1 MPSPDQ
7 FGRYRVEKPL
17 GSGAFAVVWLAH
29 DDRLE
34 APVAVKVMAEN
45 WACRMDI
52 RDRFLAEARLLR
64 KASSGGVVQVF
75 DVGELDDER
84 PYFVMEYADRGTVAD
99 RLAGG
104 PLPVPEALW
113 LTAEASRGVRAL
125 HEAGVAHRDIKP
137 SNVLLASGGARGS
150 ERVLVADL
158 GLAKNLAQAS
168 GLTVVAGS
176 AGYMA
181 PEQAEPFDGID
192 ARADVYSLGALLHHL
207 VTGTVP
213 GAPGRVPPL
222 GRVRP
227 GLPRELEE
235 VVGRALEPDRDRRW
249 PTAGAFAHELD
260 RLAESVRR
268 LSEDPGTG
276 RAGLAGGAGGV
287 GLAGAAGAAGG
298 VVAAGGGAGAGVAQ
312 GAQERLEAPEEA
324 STAAEWP
331 TGAPASRAAREA
343 ASEPPTAPVS
353 SASPVSS
360 RSPAS
365 SSADP
370 DSSVDSVSSA
380 DSSGAPTSPAN
391 SASSANFASP
401 VSSAE
406 PATSARSDSPSWAA
420 SPPAAA
426 SAPIAASPTVP
437 ASSSEAN
444 PADAVP
450 ADGVRSDAVA
460 TDAMPADAARSDAVP
475 SGAVAAGASQAGR
488 GSRVGYISPVTE
500 ADSEASTVAEAH
512 PATAQE
518 PSSAAVPPSGAGPH
532 PASPPTGRRR
542 RGRTALVLTVAVAA
556 LAGAGAAVVK
566 LRPDE
571 PKKPDETLVHDA
583 SGRISMKIPAEWA
596 GEVTRDGWRP
606 SSIGL
611 PADHAPGMLVAE
623 DVKGWKDLTSK
634 TSGVFVGLGG
644 DSESGEN
651 SEDSKNSD
659 GKGADTDGANGDER
673 TNGARADAGKSG
685 DTLADKVGAIS
696 HRTACQ
702 DAASRAYKGENWQ
715 GRIRTWSSCASS
727 GISLEEISLT
737 PRHKGKPP
745 VYVQIRCDEDCV
757 ARTDKVLG
765 SLEVSGASEG

>member
-104 PLPVPEALW
+104 PLPVSEALW

-227 GLPRELEE
+227 GLPPELEE

-260 RLAESVRR
+260 RLAESVRH
-268 LSEDPGTG
+268 LSEDPDTG
-276 RAGLAGGAGGV
+276 RAGPAGPAGAAGGAVAAAGV
-287 GLAGAAGAAGG
+287 AVAAGAAGT
-298 VVAAGGGAGAGVAQ
+298 GGGAEGAQ
-312 GAQERLEAPEEA
+312 GRLEAPEEA

-331 TGAPASRAAREA
+331 MGAPASRAAREA
-343 ASEPPTAPVS
+343 ASELPTAPVS
-353 SASPVSS
+353 SASPASS
-360 RSPAS
+360 QSPAS
-365 SSADP
+365 SSTDP
-370 DSSVDSVSSA
+370 DSSADSVSSA
-380 DSSGAPTSPAN
+380 DSPGG
-391 SASSANFASP
+391 SASPVNSVNFANPASSVNSASP
-401 VSSAE
+401 VSSAD
-406 PATSARSDSPSWAA
+406 PASSARSDPPSWAA
-420 SPPAAA
+420 SPSAAA
-426 SAPIAASPTVP
+426 PAPTAASPSVP
-437 ASSSEAN
+437 ASSSDAN
-444 PADAVP
+444 PSDAVP
-450 ADGVRSDAVA
+450 SDAV
-460 TDAMPADAARSDAVP
+460 RSDAVP
-475 SGAVAAGASQAGR
+475 SGAVAAGASPGGR

-518 PSSAAVPPSGAGPH
+518 PSSAAVPPSGAAPP
-532 PASPPTGRRR
+532 PASPPTARRR

-556 LAGAGAAVVK
+556 LAGAGVAVVK
-566 LRPDE
+566 LKPDE
-571 PKKPDETLVHDA
+571 PKKPDEMLVHDA
-583 SGRISMKIPAEWA
+583 SGRISLKIPAEWA

-611 PADHAPGMLVAE
+611 PADQAPGMLVAE

-644 DSESGEN
+644 DSKNSKDSG
-651 SEDSKNSD
+651 NSD
-659 GKGADTDGANGDER
+659 GKGAGTDGANGDER
-673 TNGARADAGKSG
+673 ANSARADAGKSG